1 MQPASFSVTWDYR
14 CPFARNV
21 HEHLVAGL
29 LGGADW
35 DVTFVP
41 FSLSQTKVEPGQPDV
56 WDNPQADSGLLA
68 LQVGIAVRDLFP
80 DQFLEAHRAIFAV
93 RHTDG
98 GDLRSEQALRD
109 ALTGVGVDADAVFTE
124 VATGTPLETVRKE
137 HERAASDYEVW
148 GVPTFLTEDGHAV
161 FVRLMDRPR
170 DAGHATTSIDRI
182 VTLLGWPELNEYKH
196 TSLSR

>member
-1 MQPASFSVTWDYR
+1 MHPTSFAVTCDYR

-29 LGGADW
+29 QGGAEW

-41 FSLSQTKVEPGQPDV
+41 FSLSQTKVERGQPDV
-56 WDNPQADSGLLA
+56 WDNPTSDSCLLA
-68 LQVGIAVRDLFP
+68 LQVGVAVRDLLP
-80 DQFLEAHRAIFAV
+80 EQFLDVHRALFAV
-93 RHTDG
+93 RHDQG
-98 GDLRSEQALRD
+98 DDLRSEQALRG
-109 ALTGVGVDADAVFTE
+109 ALTAVGVDADAVFAE

-170 DAGHATTSIDRI
+170 DADHARTSIDRI